1 MQSTIDLF
9 DRKIL
14 KVLMSDGRAT
24 MSALAEEVGL
34 SATQCA
40 RRLAR
45 LEDEGIVSSYTVR
58 LNRRKIG
65 LGVVALVNVSLER
78 QGESQAQKFQQA
90 VVNLPEVIE
99 CLLLTGDADYQL
111 RVIEQDLDSYAEF
124 VTTKLMRLPG
134 VANIRSSIVIGE
146 VKADTPIPL

>member
-1 MQSTIDLF
+1 MSSLDKF
-9 DRKIL
+9 DRKLL
-14 KVLMSDGRAT
+14 KSLMHDGRAT
-24 MSALAEEVGL
+24 MSALAEKVSL

-45 LEDEGIVSSYTVR
+45 LEAEGVISSYTVR

-78 QGESQAQKFQQA
+78 QGDSQAQKFQQA
-90 VVNLPEVIE
+90 VASLPEVIE

-111 RVIEQDLDSYAEF
+111 RVIEKDLDSYAEF
-124 VTTKLMRLPG
+124 VTTRLMRLPG

-146 VKADTPIPL
+146 VKADAPIPL

>member
-1 MQSTIDLF
+1 MSELDHF

-14 KVLMSDGRAT
+14 KVLMTDGRAT
-24 MSALAEEVGL
+24 MSALADEVAL

-45 LEDEGIVSSYTVR
+45 MEDEGIVSGYRVR
-58 LNRRKIG
+58 LDRRKIG

-78 QGESQAQKFQQA
+78 QGENLAREFQETIS
-90 VVNLPEVIE
+90 NWPEVIE

-111 RVIEQDLDSYAEF
+111 RVMEKDLDSYAEF
-124 VTTKLMRLPG
+124 VTTRLMRLPG

-146 VKADTPIPL
+146 LKSEAPVPL

>member
-1 MQSTIDLF
+1 MSSLDKF
-9 DRKIL
+9 DRKLL
-14 KVLMSDGRAT
+14 KSLMHDGRAT
-24 MSALAEEVGL
+24 MSALAEKVSL

-45 LEDEGIVSSYTVR
+45 LEAEGVISSYTVR

-78 QGESQAQKFQQA
+78 QGDSQAQKFQQA
-90 VVNLPEVIE
+90 VASLPEVIE

-111 RVIEQDLDSYAEF
+111 RVIEKDLDSYAKF
-124 VTTKLMRLPG
+124 VTTRLMRLPG

-146 VKADTPIPL
+146 VKADAPIPL

>member
-1 MQSTIDLF
+1 MH
-9 DRKIL
+9 
-14 KVLMSDGRAT
+14 DGRAT
-24 MSALAEEVGL
+24 MSALAEKVSL

-45 LEDEGIVSSYTVR
+45 LEAEGVISSYTVR

-78 QGESQAQKFQQA
+78 QGDSQAQKFQQA
-90 VVNLPEVIE
+90 VASLPEVIE

-111 RVIEQDLDSYAEF
+111 RVIEKDLDSYAEF
-124 VTTKLMRLPG
+124 VTTRLMRLPG

-146 VKADTPIPL
+146 VKADAPIPL